1 MKFNKKS
8 LTWKLKK
15 LPDFDDLYKEE
26 YSIGPTF
33 HFSDLRRY
41 TEKAVKNK
49 DNAKLKKIGE
59 LLNECWN
66 NGDDDITNAIMVTY
80 FEHLSGKVVKTIYK
94 FINYELRKEA
104 QDYLVAWKKFCTSIK
119 K

>member
-15 LPDFDDLYKEE
+15 LPEFDDLFKEE

-41 TEKAVKNK
+41 TEEAVKDK
-49 DNAKLKKIGE
+49 DNIKLKKIGN
-59 LLNECWN
+59 LLNECWD
-66 NGDDDITNAIMVTY
+66 NGDDDITNAIMVSY
-80 FEHLSGKVVKTIYK
+80 FEHLSNKAVKTLYN
-94 FINYELRKEA
+94 FINKELKKDA
-104 QDYLVAWKKFCTSIK
+104 QDYLVAWKKFCASIK